1 MNYKDMTINERVY
14 YLRKKVLKI
23 TQGELGKVCGVG
35 DTAISKLEK
44 GGSKVTERNIKAI
57 CNEFNVSYNW
67 LVDGVGDIFIEDDD
81 SVIELLKKDYNL
93 RDDEIRVI
101 KAFLK
106 LDEDE
111 REVFIKFLEKSFGK
125 DGQ

>member
-1 MNYKDMTINERVY
+1 MTINERVY

-67 LVDGVGDIFIEDDD
+67 LVDGVGDIFVEDDD

-125 DGQ
+125 DRQ

>member
-67 LVDGVGDIFIEDDD
+67 LVDGVGDIFVEDDD

>member
-1 MNYKDMTINERVY
+1 MTINERVY

-67 LVDGVGDIFIEDDD
+67 LVDGVGDIFVEDDD
-81 SVIELLKKDYNL
+81 SVIELLKKDSRVCVEFSIFNDFPDKKYKGHGHDY
-93 RDDEIRVI
+93 RCVITKGKIRY
-101 KAFLK
+101 
-106 LDEDE
+106 
-111 REVFIKFLEKSFGK
+111 
-125 DGQ
+125 

>member
-1 MNYKDMTINERVY
+1 MTINERVY

-67 LVDGVGDIFIEDDD
+67 LVDGVGDIFVEDDD

>member
-1 MNYKDMTINERVY
+1 MTINERVY